1 MSDHKTFDEAYLAA
15 QMEMQNPAKSHTAK
29 VPTRNGGE
37 FSYNYASLEDT
48 LAEVKPVLNK
58 HGIALVMPCVSDESV
73 VGTGLQLRGYGTVVD
88 LGTLVLPTNP
98 DPQKVGATETYLRR
112 YILGALGIV
121 AEEDTDANTVTHA
134 TPSRVESEAAG
145 RQEVKKA
152 VAAAAPIQADA
163 SAGSYKVAFGKHK
176 GLSIAE
182 IAAEDIGWLKW
193 LTTKA
198 ELKDYNKTAIAK
210 ATAYLASLEVPA
222 PTEGPLAEA
231 FPTPGDGDEEI
242 PF

>member
-98 DPQKVGATETYLRR
+98 DPQKVGAIITYMRR
-112 YILGALGIV
+112 YALGSLGLV
-121 AEEDTDANTVTHA
+121 AEDDTDGAGIGNDSAPSGTTHGTGNPA
-134 TPSRVESEAAG
+134 IASEAQIKAVWGKSKALGMSEAAL
-145 RQEVKKA
+145 
-152 VAAAAPIQADA
+152 VAAIKRD
-163 SAGSYKVAFGKHK
+163 
-176 GLSIAE
+176 
-182 IAAEDIGWLKW
+182 
-193 LTTKA
+193 
-198 ELKDYNKTAIAK
+198 
-210 ATAYLASLEVPA
+210 
-222 PTEGPLAEA
+222 TEGRADHPDRLTKPDATMMLDKMQKA
-231 FPTPGDGDEEI
+231 IDEKAA
-242 PF
+242 